1 MTDLQRIEEKDVWI
15 KVGKISSGLVYH
27 NKKGQLGL
35 SPEFHMIRPLT
46 QQELDEWNA
55 RQGGQGERTP

>member
-1 MTDLQRIEEKDVWI
+1 MAVQRMEERDIWI
-15 KVGKISSGLVYH
+15 KIGRIDNGLVYR

-55 RQGGQGERTP
+55 KQGGQNERTS